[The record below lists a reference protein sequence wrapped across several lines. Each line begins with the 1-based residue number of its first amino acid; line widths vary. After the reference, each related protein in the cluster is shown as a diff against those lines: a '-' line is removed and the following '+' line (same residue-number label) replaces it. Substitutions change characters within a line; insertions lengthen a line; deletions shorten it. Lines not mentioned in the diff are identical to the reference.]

1 MACDKRSVLLTCPL
15 LLRAARREPSDLTIA
30 TPAILRPSDTDF
42 DTESFHKLL
51 QHYATTRSPVP
62 RRRNQTRLGVG
73 GGVVPTS
80 REFAFATIGTQPSSF
95 CIGLG
100 AWKEMLGMPRP
111 ILVVTSRYP
120 KEVEDRID
128 RDYNARRDPNQ
139 FPFSQQKLLSASEG
153 ADALFITP
161 ADRLESRFFQ
171 KVSST
176 VKVIATYSVGFEHID
191 LEAAARRKIQVAY
204 TPGVNSEAT
213 ADIAM
218 LLLLGASRR
227 AYEAQELVRTGTWKP
242 LSPDMLLGWQVGG
255 KVLGI
260 LGMGRVG
267 QAVARRARG
276 FGMKIHYCNASELP
290 AEIAGDA
297 VCHRDPSDLLR
308 ASQFLSLHAPET
320 PQTRHF
326 LNSKTI
332 SLLPPGAIVV
342 NTARGG
348 LVVDDDLIAALK
360 SGWVAAAGLDV
371 FEGEPKLHPEYLSL
385 KNTFLLPHIGSATI
399 ETRTAMGMLALD
411 NVEAVLNGRP
421 APTLVPSV
429 VGNGLRH

>member
-1 MACDKRSVLLTCPL
+1 MS
-15 LLRAARREPSDLTIA
+15 
-30 TPAILRPSDTDF
+30 
-42 DTESFHKLL
+42 
-51 QHYATTRSPVP
+51 
-62 RRRNQTRLGVG
+62 
-73 GGVVPTS
+73 
-80 REFAFATIGTQPSSF
+80 
-95 CIGLG
+95 
-100 AWKEMLGMPRP
+100 GMTKP

-128 RDYNARRDPNQ
+128 RDYDARRNPNQ
-139 FPFSQQKLLSASEG
+139 FPFSQQKLISTAEG

-161 ADRLESRFFQ
+161 ADRLDSGFFQ
-171 KVSST
+171 KISPT

-191 LEAAARRKIQVAY
+191 LEAAARRKIPVAY

-227 AYEAQELVRTGTWKP
+227 AYEAQQLVRTGAWRP
-242 LSPDMLLGWQVGG
+242 LSPDMLLGWQIGG

-276 FGMKIHYCNASELP
+276 FGMKIHYYDTSELP
-290 AEIAGDA
+290 AGIAGDA
-297 VCHRDPSDLLR
+297 VYHDDPLDLLR
-308 ASQFLSLHAPET
+308 VSQFLSLHAPET
-320 PQTRHF
+320 PQTHHF

-332 SLLPPGAIVV
+332 GLLPFGAVVV

-348 LVVDDDLIAALK
+348 LVVDDDLISALK
-360 SGWVAAAGLDV
+360 SGRIAAAGLDV
-371 FEGEPKLHPEYLSL
+371 FEGEPQLHPEYLSL

-411 NVEAVLNGRP
+411 NVDAVLSGGP
-421 APTLVPSV
+421 PPTLVRPSS
-429 VGNGLRH
+429 

>member
-1 MACDKRSVLLTCPL
+1 
-15 LLRAARREPSDLTIA
+15 
-30 TPAILRPSDTDF
+30 
-42 DTESFHKLL
+42 
-51 QHYATTRSPVP
+51 
-62 RRRNQTRLGVG
+62 
-73 GGVVPTS
+73 
-80 REFAFATIGTQPSSF
+80 
-95 CIGLG
+95 
-100 AWKEMLGMPRP
+100 MLGMTKP
-111 ILVVTSRYP
+111 ILVITSRYP
-120 KEVEDRID
+120 DEVEDRID
-128 RDYNARRDPNQ
+128 RDYNARRNQ
-139 FPFSQQKLLSASEG
+139 NGFPFSQQKMLSAAEG

-161 ADRLESRFFQ
+161 ADRLESGFFQ
-171 KVSST
+171 KLSPT
-176 VKVIATYSVGFEHID
+176 VKIIATYSVGFEHID
-191 LEAAARRKIQVAY
+191 LEAAARRRIPVAY
-204 TPGVNSEAT
+204 TPGANSEAT

-227 AYEAQELVRTGTWKP
+227 AFEAQELLRTGAWKQP
-242 LSPDMLLGWQVGG
+242 LGTNMLLGWQVGG

-276 FGMKIHYCNASELP
+276 FGMKIHYYDTEELP

-297 VCHRDPSDLLR
+297 VYHKDPSDLLR

-320 PQTRHF
+320 PKTHHF
-326 LNSKTI
+326 LNSKAI

-360 SGWVAAAGLDV
+360 SGRVAAAGLDV
-371 FEGEPKLHPEYLSL
+371 FEGEPNLHPEYVSL
-385 KNTFLLPHIGSATI
+385 KNTFLFPHIGSATI

-421 APTLVPSV
+421 APTPVQP
-429 VGNGLRH
+429 

>member
-1 MACDKRSVLLTCPL
+1 
-15 LLRAARREPSDLTIA
+15 
-30 TPAILRPSDTDF
+30 
-42 DTESFHKLL
+42 
-51 QHYATTRSPVP
+51 
-62 RRRNQTRLGVG
+62 
-73 GGVVPTS
+73 
-80 REFAFATIGTQPSSF
+80 
-95 CIGLG
+95 
-100 AWKEMLGMPRP
+100 MLGMTKP

-120 KEVEDRID
+120 KEVEDRIG
-128 RDYNARRDPNQ
+128 RDYTARRNPDRSL
-139 FPFSQQKLLSASEG
+139 FTQQNLLSAAEG

-161 ADRLESRFFQ
+161 ADRLDSEFFQ
-171 KVSST
+171 KVSPT
-176 VKVIATYSVGFEHID
+176 VKIIATYSVGFEHID
-191 LEAAARRKIQVAY
+191 LEAAARRKIPVAY

-227 AYEAQELVRTGTWKP
+227 AYEAQELVRTGAWKQP
-242 LSPDMLLGWQVGG
+242 LGSDMLLGWQVGG

-260 LGMGRVG
+260 FGMGRVG

-276 FGMKIHYCNASELP
+276 FGMKIHYSSASELP

-297 VCHRDPSDLLR
+297 VYHKDPSDLLR

-326 LNSKTI
+326 LNSKAI

-360 SGWVAAAGLDV
+360 SGRVAAAGLDV
-371 FEGEPKLHPEYLSL
+371 FEGEPKLHPEYVSL

-411 NVEAVLNGRP
+411 NVEAVLNGEP
-421 APTLVPSV
+421 APTLVPGRSREIV
-429 VGNGLRH
+429 

>member
-1 MACDKRSVLLTCPL
+1 MTK
-15 LLRAARREPSDLTIA
+15 
-30 TPAILRPSDTDF
+30 
-42 DTESFHKLL
+42 
-51 QHYATTRSPVP
+51 
-62 RRRNQTRLGVG
+62 
-73 GGVVPTS
+73 
-80 REFAFATIGTQPSSF
+80 
-95 CIGLG
+95 
-100 AWKEMLGMPRP
+100 P

-128 RDYNARRDPNQ
+128 RDFNARRNPNRS
-139 FPFSQQKLLSASEG
+139 PFNQEQLLSAAEG
-153 ADALFITP
+153 ADAMFITP
-161 ADRLESRFFQ
+161 ADRLDSGFFQ

-176 VKVIATYSVGFEHID
+176 LRIVATYSVGFEHID
-191 LEAAARRKIQVAY
+191 LEAAARRRIPVAY

-227 AYEAQELVRTGTWKP
+227 AYEAQELVRTGVWKP

-260 LGMGRVG
+260 FGMGRVG

-276 FGMKIHYCNASELP
+276 FGMKIHYYDTKELP
-290 AEIAGDA
+290 EEIAGDA
-297 VCHRDPSDLLR
+297 VYHKDPSDLLR

-360 SGWVAAAGLDV
+360 SGRVAAAGLDV
-371 FEGEPKLHPEYLSL
+371 FEGEPKLRPEYVSL
-385 KNTFLLPHIGSATI
+385 NNTFLLPHIGSATI

-411 NVEAVLNGRP
+411 NVDAVLNGST
-421 APTLVPSV
+421 APTLVPGRSRENV
-429 VGNGLRH
+429 LAAERKK

>member
-1 MACDKRSVLLTCPL
+1 VP
-15 LLRAARREPSDLTIA
+15 PSHA
-30 TPAILRPSDTDF
+30 
-42 DTESFHKLL
+42 
-51 QHYATTRSPVP
+51 
-62 RRRNQTRLGVG
+62 
-73 GGVVPTS
+73 
-80 REFAFATIGTQPSSF
+80 FALATIGTQPSSF
-95 CIGLG
+95 
-100 AWKEMLGMPRP
+100 ASPSARRREMLGMTNP
-111 ILVVTSRYP
+111 ILVVTSRYT
-120 KEVEDRID
+120 KEVEDRIE
-128 RDYNARRDPNQ
+128 RDYNARRNPNQ
-139 FPFSQQKLLSASEG
+139 FSFSTQSLLSTAEG

-161 ADRLESRFFQ
+161 ADRLDSEFFQ
-171 KVSST
+171 NISPT
-176 VKVIATYSVGFEHID
+176 VKIIATYSVGFEHID
-191 LEAAARRKIQVAY
+191 LEAAARRKIPVAY

-227 AYEAQELVRTGTWKP
+227 AYEAQELVRTRAWRP

-276 FGMKIHYCNASELP
+276 FGMKIHYSNASELST
-290 AEIAGDA
+290 EIAGDA
-297 VCHRDPSDLLR
+297 VYHEDPSDLLR

-326 LNSKTI
+326 LNSKAI

-348 LVVDDDLIAALK
+348 LVVDEDLIAALK
-360 SGWVAAAGLDV
+360 IGRVAAAGLDV
-371 FEGEPKLHPEYLSL
+371 FEGEPKLHPEYVLL

-411 NVEAVLNGRP
+411 NVDAVLNGRP
-421 APTLVPSV
+421 APTLVPP
-429 VGNGLRH
+429 